1 MMTTRLVHRA
11 AIVAR
16 RLPVGHV
23 YSLVEIADV
32 LSRWDAGHG
41 PDTATIALSTRIPEA
56 KVSAMIALD
65 QDIRHAER
73 AASRSAS

>member
-1 MMTTRLVHRA
+1 MTSTRLVHHA

-23 YSLVEIADV
+23 YSIVEIADV
-32 LSRWDAGHG
+32 LHRWSAGRG
-41 PDTATIALSTRIPEA
+41 ADTASIAAATRIPEA

-73 AASRSAS
+73 AARRSAS